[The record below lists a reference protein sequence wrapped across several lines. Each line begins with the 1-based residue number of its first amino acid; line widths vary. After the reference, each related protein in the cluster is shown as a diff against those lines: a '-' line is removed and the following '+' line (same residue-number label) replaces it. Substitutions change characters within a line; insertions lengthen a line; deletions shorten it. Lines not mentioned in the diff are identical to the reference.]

1 MKKFKN
7 NIINLNNYAALNFST
22 NTFVKFWNLIFFVTR
37 NRLRFKAI
45 ENDNILVED
54 SNYKFII
61 SQKLRAWFYFKS
73 LENRFESLGK
83 MYFFDKIQFS
93 KNDIIID
100 CGSNIGEIYY
110 SLKIFNKE
118 NFEYYG
124 FEPVESEFK
133 ILEINT
139 ANKIKSPVA
148 LFDKNEIKRLYVHKE
163 GADSTLLKD
172 SRYGESEYADCK
184 RLDSINNL
192 TGKKI
197 KLLKLEAEGA
207 ELQVLIGCG
216 NVLKN
221 IEYISAD
228 LGFELEEG
236 TKSNQEEV
244 VKFLNNNNFENI
256 DSNSRS
262 VNLFKNRDFINL

>member
-7 NIINLNNYAALNFST
+7 NIINLNRYTALNFST
-22 NTFVKFWNLIFFVTR
+22 KTFTRFWNIIFFITR
-37 NRLRFKAI
+37 NQVRFKAI
-45 ENDNILVED
+45 ENNNILVKD
-54 SNYKFII
+54 NTYKLII

-83 MYFFDKIQFS
+83 MYFLDKIKFS
-93 KNDIIID
+93 ENDIIVD

-118 NFEYYG
+118 GFEYYG

-139 ANKIKSPVA
+139 SNNIKSPIA
-148 LFDKNEIKRLYVHKE
+148 LFDKNEIKKLYVHKE

-172 SRYGESEYADCK
+172 SRYGESEYVDCK
-184 RLDSINNL
+184 RLDSIGNL
-192 TGKKI
+192 KNKNI

-216 NVLKN
+216 SILKN

-228 LGFELEEG
+228 LGFELEQG
-236 TKSNQEEV
+236 TKSNQKEV
-244 VKFLNNNNFENI
+244 VEFLEKNNFEHI
-256 DSNSRS
+256 DRNRRS
-262 VNLFKNRDFINL
+262 VNLFKNKDYLN